1 MRRIGWLVALLAWGL
16 ALGAAAVAAGAP
28 EDRRAALA
36 EAVGV
41 PEIIDIMRKEGRSYG
56 AELGQDFLPDGGG
69 AGWAAIVERIYDP
82 ERMAQAVARGMEAE
96 IGAAHLDPLLAFF
109 RSARGEHIVEQEL
122 AAREAFLDP
131 ATEELARGA
140 YRGAG
145 EEEKARIALLEAYV
159 EANDLVEYNVAGAL
173 TANLR
178 FYRGL
183 AEGGMLDM
191 SEEEMLAQVW
201 EQEEEI
207 RADTAEWLMSYLMM
221 AYAGLSDADI
231 EAYIALSKTPA
242 GQALNRGL
250 FAGFDGMY
258 ADLSYALGLAVAQQ
272 AQGEEL

>member
-1 MRRIGWLVALLAWGL
+1 MTTATTVSRDEWL
-16 ALGAAAVAAGAP
+16 
-28 EDRRAALA
+28 
-36 EAVGV
+36 
-41 PEIIDIMRKEGRSYG
+41 
-56 AELGQDFLPDGGG
+56 
-69 AGWAAIVERIYDP
+69 
-82 ERMAQAVARGMEAE
+82 
-96 IGAAHLDPLLAFF
+96 
-109 RSARGEHIVEQEL
+109 
-122 AAREAFLDP
+122 
-131 ATEELARGA
+131 
-140 YRGAG
+140 
-145 EEEKARIALLEAYV
+145 KARIALLEAYV